1 MSGKVY
7 VHLLF
12 CTTPLSIVTITMIST
27 DDDEDD
33 PSFYLAS
40 PFKLLRCGIT
50 ITIAVIRKRPL

>member
-27 DDDEDD
+27 DEDD
-33 PSFYLAS
+33 PSFYHAS